1 MTRISGRNL
10 VQKNVVLLNGSFSST
25 IFAFKGPDAQKAE
38 ANQKHRQSPGDR
50 ERVIERREGGRGAE
64 NGADPDDPER
74 AGPGHGADGRV
85 R

>member
-1 MTRISGRNL
+1 MQR
-10 VQKNVVLLNGSFSST
+10 KAVLLNGSFSST
-25 IFAFKGPDAQKAE
+25 AFASEGPDAQKAE
-38 ANQKHRQSPGDR
+38 ADQKRRQSPGDW